1 MSSHFPLLTHYHPEE
16 KRPGNLLQCK
26 YAIFIV
32 SCIWL
37 IKHMYPC
44 EIVSKR
50 VTGGKGRSLFDTY
63 HPARATARVPTPLHT
78 APALT
83 MTTKGLSLATSH
95 SKGGGGVE
103 RGGDPCG
110 RPAGNRCSLFTPLR
124 SATLSTT
131 TTMCQ
136 RGGVSSRA
144 SLLPWT
150 CKLPCERGDR
160 PYHTTNSFLRLFRV

>member
-1 MSSHFPLLTHYHPEE
+1 
-16 KRPGNLLQCK
+16 
-26 YAIFIV
+26 
-32 SCIWL
+32 
-37 IKHMYPC
+37 MYPC

-83 MTTKGLSLATSH
+83 MTTKGSSLATSH

-110 RPAGNRCSLFTPLR
+110 RPAGGSAAFSLRYLVNHDHHVSKRTRP
-124 SATLSTT
+124 TLSYT
-131 TTMCQ
+131 
-136 RGGVSSRA
+136 
-144 SLLPWT
+144 P
-150 CKLPCERGDR
+150 
-160 PYHTTNSFLRLFRV
+160 FLSHA